1 MEELAVGKFKSATGT
16 VKKIP
21 AIDVSQNGEIIEA
34 QCKFNKDMDSVDV
47 KFSRSF
53 LGVLSTEARFVYN
66 YTDKENKK
74 KLVDELAKFSM
85 EDARV
90 TSAEMKN
97 YDFLEQDKPLETS
110 GEVIGTALIEK
121 TGKDVLFKIGDVIG
135 PQSEL
140 YQEKERQDPIDMF
153 YAHHYSRTIKV
164 EIPVGY
170 KPSGLEALKMSI
182 KFDYQNKPACGF
194 VSDYKLEN
202 NELRVIINE
211 YYNVIQLPKEEFE
224 NFRKV
229 INAAADFNK
238 VNIVLEKI

>member
-1 MEELAVGKFKSATGT
+1 MVVAESAEGLRLRLAE
-16 VKKIP
+16 P
-21 AIDVSQNGEIIEA
+21 EA
-34 QCKFNKDMDSVDV
+34 KNLHP
-47 KFSRSF
+47 SF
-53 LGVLSTEARFVYN
+53 GAGVLDGHPGSPFPRP
-66 YTDKENKK
+66 K
-74 KLVDELAKFSM
+74 
-85 EDARV
+85 
-90 TSAEMKN
+90 
-97 YDFLEQDKPLETS
+97 TS

-164 EIPVGY
+164 EIPEAY
-170 KPSGLEALKMSI
+170 KPAGLEALKMSI
-182 KFDYQNKPACGF
+182 KFDFNGKPACGF

-202 NELRVIINE
+202 NLLTVNISE